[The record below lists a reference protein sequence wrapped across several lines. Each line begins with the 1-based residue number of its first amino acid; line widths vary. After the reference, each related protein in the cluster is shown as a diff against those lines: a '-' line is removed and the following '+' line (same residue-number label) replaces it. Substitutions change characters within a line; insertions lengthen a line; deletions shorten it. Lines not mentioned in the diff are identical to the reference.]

1 MLALVQMREHQ
12 NEKIKMTKQNNK
24 RSISVYAHW
33 FGMEKPL
40 LMGTLHSDRLK
51 GKEVFSFE
59 YIDHWLQSGPA
70 QLLDPSLQLYSGL
83 HYLNEEQDNFG
94 IFLDSSPD
102 RWGRILMRR
111 REAAI
116 ARADERDERKL
127 FETDYLLG
135 VYDGH
140 RMGALRF
147 KLEEDGP
154 FLNDNK
160 NMASPPWGSLR
171 ELEQISLRL
180 EDDDVIDDPEY
191 LKWLSMLIAPGASLG
206 GARPKAS
213 IVDNDGDLWIAKF
226 PSRNDQGDIGGWEI
240 VTYEL
245 AILAGIN
252 MAESKAQKFSSDYYT
267 FLTKRFDRGSDEQRI
282 HFASAMTMLGYIDGQ
297 DHADGASY
305 LELVDFIQNNGAH
318 VDIDLEELWRRI
330 VFSIC
335 VTNTDDHLRNHGFLL
350 TNEGWVLS
358 PAYDINP
365 VETGTGLKLNISD
378 EDNSLDLNLAME
390 VCEYFRLSEKRA
402 TEIVDEVLNAISSWK
417 EVATKYG
424 ISRVEQELKAIA
436 FKTTK
441 IRS

>member
-1 MLALVQMREHQ
+1 MKGHQ
-12 NEKIKMTKQNNK
+12 NEKTRMAKQNNS
-24 RSISVYAHW
+24 RNISVYAHW
-33 FGMEKPL
+33 SGIEDPL
-40 LMGTLHSDRLK
+40 LMGILHSDRLK

-59 YIDHWLQSGPA
+59 YIDEWLKNGPA

-83 HYLNEEQDNFG
+83 HYLNEVQDNFG

-111 REAAI
+111 REAAL
-116 ARADERDERKL
+116 ARNEDREEKKL

-160 NMASPPWGSLR
+160 NMASPPWTSLR

-213 IVDNDGDLWIAKF
+213 IVDNDGNLWIAKF

-245 AILAGIN
+245 AILAGIT

-267 FLTKRFDRGSDEQRI
+267 FLTKRFDRSNNGQRI

-305 LELVDFIQNNGAH
+305 LELVDFIQKNGAN
-318 VDIDLEELWRRI
+318 VDQDLEQLWRRI

-350 TNEGWVLS
+350 TNDGWVLS

-365 VETGTGLKLNISD
+365 VENGNGLKLNISD

-390 VCEYFRLSEKRA
+390 VSEFFRLSEKRA
-402 TEIVDEVLNAISSWK
+402 TEIIDEVLNAVANWR
-417 EVATKYG
+417 EVAIKYK

-436 FKTTK
+436 FKSTK
-441 IRS
+441 I

>member
-1 MLALVQMREHQ
+1 MA
-12 NEKIKMTKQNNK
+12 KQNNK
-24 RSISVYAHW
+24 RSVRVYAHW
-33 FGMEKPL
+33 LGMEEPM
-40 LMGTLHSDRLK
+40 LMGILHSDRLK
-51 GKEVFSFE
+51 GKEIFSFE
-59 YIDHWLQSGPA
+59 YDENWLKNGPA

-111 REAAI
+111 KEAAI
-116 ARADERDERKL
+116 ARADMREERKL

-147 KLEEDGP
+147 KSEEEGP

-160 NMASPPWGSLR
+160 NMASPPWTSLR

-180 EDDDVIDDPEY
+180 EDDDVTEDPEY

-213 IVDNDGDLWIAKF
+213 IIDNDGGLWIAKF

-245 AILAGIN
+245 ALMAGIE

-267 FLTKRFDRGSDEQRI
+267 FLTKRFDRNDEGHRI
-282 HFASAMTMLGYIDGQ
+282 HFASAMTMLGYKDGQ
-297 DHADGASY
+297 DHLDGASY
-305 LELVDFIQNNGAH
+305 LELVEFIQSNGAN
-318 VDIDLEELWRRI
+318 VDQDLEQLWRRI
-330 VFSIC
+330 IFSIC

-350 TNEGWVLS
+350 TNDGWILS

-365 VETGTGLKLNISD
+365 IENGTGLKLNISD
-378 EDNSLDLNLAME
+378 EDNSLDLNLAMDVSE
-390 VCEYFRLSEKRA
+390 FFRLTEKRA
-402 TEIVDEVLNAISSWK
+402 NEIMEQVLNAVSKWK
-417 EVATKYG
+417 YIANKYG
-424 ISRVEQELKAIA
+424 ISRVEQELKSLA
-436 FKTTK
+436 FKVTK
-441 IRS
+441 N

>member
-1 MLALVQMREHQ
+1 MA
-12 NEKIKMTKQNNK
+12 NQNNK
-24 RSISVYAHW
+24 RYIHVYAHW
-33 FGMEKPL
+33 SGMENPL
-40 LMGTLHSDRLK
+40 HMGILHSDRLK

-59 YIDHWLQSGPA
+59 YKDEWLKNGPA
-70 QLLDPSLQLYSGL
+70 QLLDPRLQLYSGL
-83 HYLNEEQDNFG
+83 HYLNEEHDNFG

-116 ARADERDERKL
+116 ARNENRAENKL

-147 KLEEDGP
+147 KIEEDGP

-160 NMASPPWGSLR
+160 HMASPPWTSLR

-213 IVDNDGDLWIAKF
+213 IVDNNGSLWIAKF

-245 AILAGIN
+245 AVLAGIT

-267 FLTKRFDRGSDEQRI
+267 FLTKRFDRGNDGQRI
-282 HFASAMTMLGYIDGQ
+282 HFASAMTILGYTDGQ
-297 DHADGASY
+297 DHVDGASY
-305 LELVDFIQNNGAH
+305 LELVDFIQNNGAN
-318 VDIDLEELWRRI
+318 VEQDLEQLWRRI

-335 VTNTDDHLRNHGFLL
+335 ITNTDDHLRNHGFLL
-350 TNEGWVLS
+350 KNDGWVLS

-365 VETGTGLKLNISD
+365 IENGAGLKLNISD
-378 EDNSLDLNLAME
+378 TDNSLDLNLALE
-390 VCEYFRLSEKRA
+390 VSEYFRLSDKRA
-402 TEIVDEVLNAISSWK
+402 SEIIDEILNVVAGWK
-417 EVATKYG
+417 EVAKKYG
-424 ISRVEQELKAIA
+424 ISRAEQELKAIA

-441 IRS
+441 F

>member
-1 MLALVQMREHQ
+1 MA
-12 NEKIKMTKQNNK
+12 KQDNK
-24 RSISVYAHW
+24 RSIRVYAHW
-33 FGMEKPL
+33 QGMETPF
-40 LMGTLHSDRLK
+40 LMGILHSDRLK
-51 GKEVFSFE
+51 GKEIFSFE
-59 YIDHWLQSGPA
+59 YAENWLQKGPS

-83 HYLNEEQDNFG
+83 HYLNEEQENFG

-111 REAAI
+111 REAALSRI
-116 ARADERDERKL
+116 EDREEQKL

-135 VYDGH
+135 VYDDH

-154 FLNDNK
+154 FLNNNRD
-160 NMASPPWGSLR
+160 MASPPWASLR

-180 EDDDVIDDPEY
+180 EEDDVIEDPEY

-213 IVDNDGDLWIAKF
+213 IVDNDGELWIAKF

-245 AILAGIN
+245 AIAAGIN

-267 FLTKRFDRGSDEQRI
+267 FLTKRFDRKENGVRI

-305 LELVDFIQNNGAH
+305 LELVDFILRYGAN
-318 VDIDLEELWRRI
+318 VDQDLEQLWRRI

-335 VTNTDDHLRNHGFLL
+335 VTNTDDHLRNHGFIL
-350 TNEGWVLS
+350 TDDGWSLS
-358 PAYDINP
+358 SAYDINP

-378 EDNSLDLNLAME
+378 EDNSLDLDLALE
-390 VCEYFRLSEKRA
+390 VSEFFRLSEERA
-402 TEIVDEVLNAISSWK
+402 AEIMK
-417 EVATKYG
+417 EVMVAVGNWNEVAIKYG
-424 ISRVEQELKAIA
+424 ISRGERELKSIA
-436 FKTTK
+436 FKTIK
-441 IRS
+441 K

>member
-1 MLALVQMREHQ
+1 MA
-12 NEKIKMTKQNNK
+12 KQDDR
-24 RSISVYAHW
+24 RSIRVYAHW
-33 FGMEKPL
+33 QGMETPFL
-40 LMGTLHSDRLK
+40 IGILHSDRLK
-51 GKEVFSFE
+51 GKEIFSFE
-59 YIDHWLQSGPA
+59 YAENWLQKGPS

-83 HYLNEEQDNFG
+83 HYLNEEQENFG

-111 REAAI
+111 REAALSRI
-116 ARADERDERKL
+116 EDREEQKL

-135 VYDGH
+135 VYDDH

-154 FLNDNK
+154 FLNNNRD
-160 NMASPPWGSLR
+160 MASPPWASLR
-171 ELEQISLRL
+171 ELEEISLRL
-180 EDDDVIDDPEY
+180 EEDDVIEDPEY

-213 IVDNDGDLWIAKF
+213 IVDNDGGLWIAKF
-226 PSRNDQGDIGGWEI
+226 PSRNDQGDMGGWEI

-245 AILAGIN
+245 AIAAGIN

-267 FLTKRFDRGSDEQRI
+267 FLTKRFDRKENGVRI

-305 LELVDFIQNNGAH
+305 LELVDFIQRYGAN
-318 VDIDLEELWRRI
+318 VNQDLEQLWRRI

-335 VTNTDDHLRNHGFLL
+335 VTNTDDHLRNHGFIL
-350 TNEGWVLS
+350 TDKGWSLS

-378 EDNSLDLNLAME
+378 EDNSLDLDLALE
-390 VCEYFRLSEKRA
+390 VSEFFRLSEERA
-402 TEIVDEVLNAISSWK
+402 AEIMK
-417 EVATKYG
+417 EVMVAVGNWNEVAIKYG
-424 ISRVEQELKAIA
+424 ISRGERELKSIA
-436 FKTTK
+436 FKTISK
-441 IRS
+441 HKL